1 MTLGEF
7 RKQTAELSDD
17 AELIIVN
24 IFNEEFYGKFAGEL
38 TIIPS
43 NSAKI
48 TDGSTNFVST
58 PGFDD
63 FGFFEDED
71 GFILYDSSESQK
83 INLSKPLIIMRGC
96 DFYD

>member
-7 RKQTAELSDD
+7 RNRTAELPDD

-24 IFNEEFYGKFAGEL
+24 DFNDEFYGKFAGEL

-48 TDGSTNFVST
+48 TDGSANFVSAS
-58 PGFDD
+58 GLDIV
-63 FGFFEDED
+63 GLYYD
-71 GFILYDSSESQK
+71 GFILYNPSESQK
-83 INLSKPLIIMRGC
+83 MNLSKPLVIMRGG

>member
-7 RKQTAELSDD
+7 RKQTAELPDD

-48 TDGSTNFVST
+48 TDGSANFVST
-58 PGFDD
+58 PGLDIVGLYD
-63 FGFFEDED
+63 D
-71 GFILYDSSESQK
+71 GFILYNPSESEK
-83 INLSKPLIIMRGC
+83 MNLSKPLIIMRGC